1 MKAKY
6 LFMAVVAIATMGVG
20 CQKIKDVPSVEING
34 ESIKAEAEGGVMVI
48 SVCSTGVDDVEID
61 FNKRLEYDENGDL
74 YPTEPWI
81 TLNRVINNYD
91 ENATRELA
99 VWTSGIEITVEPNDT
114 GRERTATIKVRS
126 FSVTDNIEIT
136 QPAM

>member
-81 TLNRVINNYD
+81 TLNRVINHYD
-91 ENATRELA
+91 EDATRELA

>member
-6 LFMAVVAIATMGVG
+6 LFMAIVAIATMSVG

-48 SVCSTGVDDVEID
+48 AVCSTGVDDVEID

-136 QPAM
+136 QPTM

>member
-6 LFMAVVAIATMGVG
+6 LFMAIVAIATMSVG

-48 SVCSTGVDDVEID
+48 EVCSTGVDDVEID

-114 GRERTATIKVRS
+114 GHERTATIKVRS
-126 FSVTDNIEIT
+126 FSVTDNIEIR

>member
-1 MKAKY
+1 
-6 LFMAVVAIATMGVG
+6 MAVVAIATMGVG

-48 SVCSTGVDDVEID
+48 AVCSTGVDDVEID
-61 FNKRLEYDENGDL
+61 FNKRFEYDENGDL

>member
-6 LFMAVVAIATMGVG
+6 LFMAIVAIATLGVG

-48 SVCSTGVDDVEID
+48 EVCSTGVDDVEID

>member
-6 LFMAVVAIATMGVG
+6 LFMAIVAIATMGVG

-48 SVCSTGVDDVEID
+48 EVCSTGVDDVEID

>member
-48 SVCSTGVDDVEID
+48 EVCSTGVDDVEID